1 MGNNLSFVLGT
12 VAVIASLI
20 LASLYIW
27 VLESAGGAGFVILI
41 FSAPVAVF
49 ILMLFIAGMK
59 ELSYASQRKYVRCTK
74 CGSEEFIEN
83 EVCEFMMPEDKNDN
97 SFVTLSGFHHYVCS
111 SCGRD
116 AGYVAF
122 TPEHPVPNKKYY
134 SCASCGSTSFISSVK
149 TKAKVPTS
157 RTNIEYIGEEE
168 TIFAVCAQCGKP
180 LGSEEKLIVEKI
192 QN

>member
-1 MGNNLSFVLGT
+1 MGKILSFVFGT
-12 VAVIASLI
+12 ATVIASLI
-20 LASLYIW
+20 LASLYLW
-27 VLESAGGAGFVILI
+27 VLRSSGGAGFLVFI
-41 FSAPVAVF
+41 FSIPVALF
-49 ILMLFIAGMK
+49 ILGLFILGVK
-59 ELSYASQRKYVRCTK
+59 EISYASQRKYVRCAK
-74 CGSEEFIEN
+74 CGNEEFIEN

-134 SCASCGSTSFISSVK
+134 SCASCGSTSFISSIK

-192 QN
+192 KN